1 MRIAQWM
8 VWGIVGLGVGTL
20 ARAEGPREAPGR
32 DPRREHE
39 VSARDGMEWMKTSAW
54 INRLLSNPE
63 RIQALGLKPEQV
75 DRLRTAHVAFEE
87 RRATLRAAQ
96 EKVAIQ
102 QARLM
107 AAREIDEN
115 AVLAVIDELG
125 KIRTEMAK
133 QHVRHVLL
141 IRRELSTEQIE
152 RARRMMGEPR
162 DRGPRRGG
170 AEGPPTAR
178 P

>member
-8 VWGIVGLGVGTL
+8 VWGIVGLGIGTL
-20 ARAEGPREAPGR
+20 ARAEEPREDPGK

-39 VSARDGMEWMKTSAW
+39 VSARDGMAWMKTSAW
-54 INRLLSNPE
+54 IDRLLSNPE
-63 RIQALGLKPEQV
+63 GIQALGLNPEQV

-87 RRATLRAAQ
+87 RRATLRAVQ
-96 EKVAIQ
+96 EKAAIQ

-107 AAREIDEN
+107 AAREIDED

-141 IRRELSTEQIE
+141 IRRELSTEQID
-152 RARRMMGEPR
+152 RARRMMGEHR
-162 DRGPRRGG
+162 DRGSRRGG
-170 AEGPPTAR
+170 AEGPPATR